1 MNTSND
7 DSNFI
12 VKLFDIKQ
20 KNNKSIKIIIN
31 SDNDNPVIIKKI
43 LQHSSSLNNLSFDL
57 SILPKEKIYSPY
69 FIEKNKSI
77 LDILDISSIN
87 NNELVVKKN
96 YLTIKNRSFSCES
109 LLNFNVVKE
118 TLYRGLYNKFLSFH
132 NFVNK

>member
-1 MNTSND
+1 MNTYND

-12 VKLFDIKQ
+12 VKLFDIN
-20 KNNKSIKIIIN
+20 KNNKPIKIIVN
-31 SDNDNPVIIKKI
+31 YDYNNPVIIKKT
-43 LQHSSSLNNLSFDL
+43 LKHSSSLNNLSFDL
-57 SILPKEKIYSPY
+57 SILSKEKIYSSY

-109 LLNFNVVKE
+109 LLNFNIVNE
-118 TLYRGLYNKFLSFH
+118 TLYRELYNKFLSFH
-132 NFVNK
+132 NIVNK